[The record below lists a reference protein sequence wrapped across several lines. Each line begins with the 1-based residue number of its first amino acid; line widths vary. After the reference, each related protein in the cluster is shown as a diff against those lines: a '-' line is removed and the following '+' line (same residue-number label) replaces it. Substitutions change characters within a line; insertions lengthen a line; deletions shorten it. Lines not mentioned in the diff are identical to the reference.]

1 MRQSFQIQLPSQ
13 KSTPHSLAQVAV
25 LGEMAQLR
33 DALQTVGLSL
43 VPHPV
48 LVVIGGASYFEPEQ
62 NCQIQQLFTEAIAP
76 IAERYQTCVVDGG
89 TDSGVMRLMGNAR
102 SHIQAT
108 FPLIGVAPLSLVEF
122 PDTPNEHPE
131 SSPLEPN
138 HTHFLLTP
146 GDSWGDESHWL
157 AKVASELSGTTP
169 SVAILLNGGN
179 VTWQD
184 ALENLRAGQT
194 VIVIDGTGRAADEIA
209 AGLRGEVT
217 NSRVADLIATGRI
230 EAIPL
235 QDAVQQLTTRL
246 DNAFRS
252 LSHSN

>member
-1 MRQSFQIQLPSQ
+1 MKQSFQIQMSSQ
-13 KSTPHSLAQVAV
+13 TSTPSNHAQVAV
-25 LGEMAQLR
+25 LGEMAHLR
-33 DALQTVGLSL
+33 NALQTVGISL

-48 LVVIGGASYFEPEQ
+48 MVVIGGASYFEPEQ
-62 NCQIQQLFTEAIAP
+62 NRQIQQLFTDAIAP

-89 TDSGVMRLMGNAR
+89 TDSGVMRLMGSAR
-102 SHIQAT
+102 SHIQGT
-108 FPLIGVAPLSLVEF
+108 FPLIGVAPLALVEF
-122 PDTPNEHPE
+122 PGTSNEHPE

-146 GDSWGDESHWL
+146 GNSWGDESHWL

-179 VTWQD
+179 VTWRD

-209 AGLRGEVT
+209 AGLRGEVH
-217 NSRVADLIATGRI
+217 NHRVTDLIATGRI

-235 QDAVQQLTTRL
+235 QDAVQQLTARL
-246 DNAFRS
+246 ETAFQP
-252 LSHSN
+252 LSKSK